1 MGVLSCSRDGCS
13 NIMCDTYVDGI
24 GYICT
29 ECQEEFKEYILITGS
44 RAASHNGIHHAL
56 ETYMETS
63 KGEYHKNIQSSKI
76 DEFFEKYT
84 RK

>member
-29 ECQEEFKEYILITGS
+29 ECQEEFKEYILI
-44 RAASHNGIHHAL
+44 NGNRTTDKGIYYAL
-56 ETYMETS
+56 ETYMETT
-63 KGEYHKNIQSSKI
+63 KGEYSKNIQSSEI